1 MSIDIQPNIQT
12 EIQTKIQKWV
22 GEYKDGYSLPA
33 SLYTAKETFDFD
45 MKTVFHDNW
54 IYAACESD
62 VKKAGDYY
70 CFNLHN
76 NSIII
81 CRDDNGELRSFHNS
95 CCHRGSLICQ
105 EGRRNVA
112 KLVCPYHQWTYN
124 LDGKLIFV
132 PQMAGKM
139 DLSKHS
145 LKPIHIKNIG
155 GMIFICLGDNP
166 PSSIDEVEKDLA
178 PYVAPYNLVGLKVA
192 AQSDIVEEA
201 NWKLVMENNRECYH
215 CKANHPELLTPLHEY
230 GFGFDPSNASEI
242 EKKEFAKY
250 EEMVENKKIEWQ
262 ECSLP
267 YEEKSFPNNSWYRAV
282 RMPLAHNS
290 VSHTTD
296 GKLGCKKLLAPFKQ
310 PESSSLSIWTHPNS
324 WHHFACDHIIT
335 FKVLPVSENQ
345 TLVRTKWLVRDD
357 AIEGEDYELEHLTNC
372 WTQTNKQDQRLVE
385 NNFAGIKT
393 EGYTPGPYS
402 PVTEKYVDNFA
413 NWYVSRLKSYL

>member
-12 EIQTKIQKWV
+12 MMQKWV

-33 SLYTAKETFDFD
+33 SLYTAKETFNFD

-201 NWKLVMENNRECYH
+201 KLEIS
-215 CKANHPELLTPLHEY
+215 Y
-230 GFGFDPSNASEI
+230 G
-242 EKKEFAKY
+242 
-250 EEMVENKKIEWQ
+250 KIT
-262 ECSLP
+262 
-267 YEEKSFPNNSWYRAV
+267 V
-282 RMPLAHNS
+282 S
-290 VSHTTD
+290 VIIV
-296 GKLGCKKLLAPFKQ
+296 KPII
-310 PESSSLSIWTHPNS
+310 LS
-324 WHHFACDHIIT
+324 C
-335 FKVLPVSENQ
+335 
-345 TLVRTKWLVRDD
+345 
-357 AIEGEDYELEHLTNC
+357 
-372 WTQTNKQDQRLVE
+372 
-385 NNFAGIKT
+385 
-393 EGYTPGPYS
+393 
-402 PVTEKYVDNFA
+402 
-413 NWYVSRLKSYL
+413 